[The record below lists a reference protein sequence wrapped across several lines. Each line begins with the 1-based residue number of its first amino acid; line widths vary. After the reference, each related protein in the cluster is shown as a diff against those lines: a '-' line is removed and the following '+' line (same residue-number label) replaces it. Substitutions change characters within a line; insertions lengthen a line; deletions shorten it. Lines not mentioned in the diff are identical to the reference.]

1 MPGEVNVPEV
11 GKTKKSYVVIGLV
24 VAAGGAYY
32 LYKKRQTAAAT
43 AAAATT
49 AATLVTDPAGMT
61 CAALD
66 VNTGYC
72 PGTAQDLAAGGGSGS
87 YQGNTTTTQTG
98 NLNPNSGPGSFTS
111 NGQWAQYAINYMT
124 NGGTSAN
131 FDAVSSAL
139 GKAESGQ
146 CLQAAELS
154 IYQQAIGVAGSMP
167 NPPAQAPSLCAN
179 QTPPANGTCNSGDT
193 WSATQTSASGE
204 YAATGGAGWCELVQ
218 PLIVPGTPPTG
229 VPTPQPAPAP
239 GVTIQ
244 GGYQTYAPGGK
255 TLTQIA
261 AAAGVTVAQL
271 SKIDPGVVKKYGTGK
286 VLPAGTGLYVPK
298 H

>member
-1 MPGEVNVPEV
+1 MPGEVTVPAV
-11 GKTKKSYVVIGLV
+11 GKTKKGYVIVGGV
-24 VAAGGAYY
+24 VAAGLAYY

-43 AAAATT
+43 ATT

-61 CAALD
+61 CAAVD
-66 VNTGYC
+66 PTTGYC
-72 PGTAQDLAAGGGSGS
+72 PGTAQDLANGGSGS
-87 YQGNTTTTQTG
+87 SGSGYGGTTTQTA
-98 NLNPNSGPGSFTS
+98 NSNPNSGPGSFTS
-111 NGQWAQYAINYMT
+111 NGAWAQYAINYMT

-167 NPPAQAPSLCAN
+167 NAPAQAPSLCAN
-179 QTPPANGTCNSGDT
+179 QTPPANGTCNSGDN
-193 WSATQTSASGE
+193 WSATQTNASGE
-204 YAATGGAGWCELVQ
+204 YAATGGAGYCEAPV
-218 PLIVPGTPPTG
+218 V
-229 VPTPQPAPAP
+229 APAP
-239 GVTIQ
+239 VQSAPAPTPAATATTVNA
-244 GGYQTYAPGGK
+244 GYQTYAPGGK

-271 SKIDPGVVKKYGTGK
+271 NKIDPGVVAKYGTGK
-286 VLPAGTGLYVPK
+286 ALPAGTGLYIPK